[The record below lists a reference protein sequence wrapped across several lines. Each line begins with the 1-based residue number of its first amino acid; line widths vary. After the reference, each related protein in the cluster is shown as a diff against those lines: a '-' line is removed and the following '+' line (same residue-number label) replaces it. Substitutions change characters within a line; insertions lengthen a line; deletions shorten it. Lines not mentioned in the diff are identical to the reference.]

1 MVDPSCWSASAGE
14 RRSPAG
20 CVLGDPAR
28 YAGTAVLHG
37 TLPFED
43 AGVDVGEGRL
53 SGRPVLVVHGELDT
67 VIPAELQTRTWSW
80 LHHGSGAL
88 VTSRRDPGG
97 HALSAGTVA
106 VLGDWI
112 AGLVS

>member
-1 MVDPSCWSASAGE
+1 M
-14 RRSPAG
+14 
-20 CVLGDPAR
+20 
-28 YAGTAVLHG
+28 
-37 TLPFED
+37 
-43 AGVDVGEGRL
+43 
-53 SGRPVLVVHGELDT
+53 HGELDT
-67 VIPAELQTRTWSW
+67 VIPVELQTRTWSW
-80 LHHGSGAL
+80 LHDGAGAL